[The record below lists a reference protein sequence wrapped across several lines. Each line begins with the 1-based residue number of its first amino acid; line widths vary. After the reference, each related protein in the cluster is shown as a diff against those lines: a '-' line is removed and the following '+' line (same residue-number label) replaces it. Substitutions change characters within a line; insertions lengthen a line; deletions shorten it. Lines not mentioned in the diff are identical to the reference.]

1 MERVNSLEFPV
12 VKGKLYLRGKL
23 NGIIYLD
30 VTQFVNKFDQI
41 IKHEGKLV
49 IFQTELE
56 DRSTLI
62 QEKKIP
68 SHQHTSDEETAHIPY
83 DLPLKGLSDIL
94 ITVHW

>member
-1 MERVNSLEFPV
+1 M
-12 VKGKLYLRGKL
+12 GLYTLTWRR
-23 NGIIYLD
+23 YVD
-30 VTQFVNKFDQI
+30 KFDQI

-68 SHQHTSDEETAHIPY
+68 SHQITSDEETAHIPY

>member
-1 MERVNSLEFPV
+1 MERVNSLELPV

-30 VTQFVNKFDQI
+30 VTQFVDKFDQI

-49 IFQTELE
+49 IFQNELE
-56 DRSTLI
+56 DISTLI
-62 QEKKIP
+62 QEKKFRVTNT
-68 SHQHTSDEETAHIPY
+68 QATKKAHIPY

>member
-30 VTQFVNKFDQI
+30 VTQFVDKFDQI

-49 IFQTELE
+49 IFQNELE
-56 DRSTLI
+56 DISTLI
-62 QEKKIP
+62 QEKKFRVTNT
-68 SHQHTSDEETAHIPY
+68 QATKKAHIPY